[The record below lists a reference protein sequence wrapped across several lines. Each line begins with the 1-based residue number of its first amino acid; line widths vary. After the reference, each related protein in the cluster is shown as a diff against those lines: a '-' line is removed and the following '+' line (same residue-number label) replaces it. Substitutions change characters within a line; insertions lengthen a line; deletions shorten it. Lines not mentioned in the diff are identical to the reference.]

1 MKLSSPSLRVLI
13 LLWSIAGFV
22 WVSALSETPQA
33 AFPVGC
39 TSSTHSE
46 LCSLVEAGRLDI
58 LRWPDFSDIRYE
70 VRDFYLPS
78 NYTKAWTTED
88 KLTPQAQTIIR
99 VLQNAEV
106 KGLRAEDYDGPLW
119 NERVARIASS
129 GSRPSPAEMDRFDLA
144 LTVSVLR
151 YVSALHRGRVDPR
164 RLRVDLNIDHNRYKL
179 GEFVRANLVKAPDVN
194 AVFDQVEC
202 AYAGYRRTLMALKHY
217 MDLAQQGEGEPL
229 PAISKAIKP
238 GGTYAG
244 LDALA
249 RRLQSLGDLSP
260 ADWHASGS
268 IVYEGA
274 VVEAIKNFQDRNGL
288 AVNGIIDQ
296 ATFQNLV
303 TPFRRRIAQL
313 QLALE
318 RWRWL
323 PRDLPG
329 RLIAVNVP
337 EFELRAYDNYHVT
350 LNMRVIVGKTFPERR
365 TPLFQDQMEYLI
377 FRPYW
382 NVPISITRNEIIPD
396 LKKKP
401 GYMAKHAFELV
412 TSQGQVVAADI
423 SDSSLIARLRSG
435 DLEIRQRPGPGNSLG
450 LIKFVFPNDYNVYMH
465 GTPEHALFAHADRA
479 MSHGCVR
486 VQDPAKLAAWVLQGN
501 PEWTNEKIEAAMNAS
516 QSQRVNLPK
525 PIPVLILYSTAAVDE
540 NGEVGFFADIYGQDA
555 KLQQELAKGYP
566 YPL

>member
-1 MKLSSPSLRVLI
+1 VKLSTPSLRVLI
-13 LLWSIAGFV
+13 LLWCIAGFV

-33 AFPVGC
+33 ASPVGC

-46 LCSLVEAGRLDI
+46 LCSLVEAGRLDS
-58 LRWPDFSDIRYE
+58 LRWPDFSDIRDE

-78 NYTKAWTTED
+78 NYARAWTAEN
-88 KLTPQAQTIIR
+88 KLTPQAQSIIL
-99 VLQNAEV
+99 VLQGVEA
-106 KGLRAEDYDGPLW
+106 KGLRTEDYDGALW
-119 NERVARIASS
+119 NERVARIASP
-129 GSRPSPAEMDRFDLA
+129 GSKPSPAELDRFDLA

-164 RLRVDLNIDHNRYKL
+164 RLRVDLNINHNRYKL
-179 GEFVRANLVKAPDVN
+179 GEFVRSNLVKAPDVN
-194 AVFDQVEC
+194 SVFEQVEC
-202 AYAGYRRTLMALKHY
+202 AYAGYRRTLLALKRY
-217 MDLAQQGEGEPL
+217 MDLEREGEGEPL
-229 PAISKAIKP
+229 PPIRKAIKP
-238 GGTYAG
+238 GESYPG
-244 LDALA
+244 LNQLA
-249 RRLQSLGDLSP
+249 KRLQRLGDLSP
-260 ADWHASGS
+260 DWHSNGS
-268 IVYEGA
+268 AVYEGA
-274 VVEAIKNFQDRNGL
+274 VVDAIKNFQDRNGL

-303 TPFRRRIAQL
+303 TPFSRRIVQL

-412 TSQGQVVAADI
+412 TRQGQVVAADI
-423 SDSSLIARLRSG
+423 SDSSVIARLRSG

-465 GTPEHALFAHADRA
+465 GTPEHALFLHADRA
-479 MSHGCVR
+479 ISHGCVR
-486 VQDPAKLAAWVLQGN
+486 VQDPAKLAVWVLQGD
-501 PEWTNEKIEAAMNAS
+501 PTWTNERIEAAMNAS

-525 PIPVLILYSTAAVDE
+525 PIPVLVLYTTAAVAE
-540 NGEVGFFADIYGQDA
+540 SGEVGFFADIYGQDA
-555 KLQQELAKGYP
+555 QLEQELAKGYP

>member
-1 MKLSSPSLRVLI
+1 MKLSSPFLR
-13 LLWSIAGFV
+13 LLLLLGSIAGFAWTAV
-22 WVSALSETPQA
+22 LGQTAQS
-33 AFPVGC
+33 AFPAGC
-39 TSSTHSE
+39 TSE
-46 LCSLVEAGRLDI
+46 LCSLVELGQLDI
-58 LRWPDFSDIRYE
+58 LRWPDFSDLRAE

-78 NYTKAWTTED
+78 NYGRAWIAEN
-88 KLTPQAQTIIR
+88 KLTPQAQAIIR

-106 KGLRAEDYDGPLW
+106 KGLRSEDYDGLLW

-129 GSRPSPAEMDRFDLA
+129 GFKPSPAEMDRFDLA

-179 GEFVRANLVKAPDVN
+179 GEFVRSNLVKAPDVN
-194 AVFDQVEC
+194 AIFEQVEC
-202 AYAGYRRTLMALKHY
+202 AYAGYRRTLLALKHY
-217 MDLAQQGEGEPL
+217 MDLEREGEGDPL
-229 PAISKAIKP
+229 PPITKAIKP
-238 GGTYAG
+238 GGTYPG
-244 LDALA
+244 LNALA
-249 RRLQSLGDLSP
+249 RRLQRLGDLSP
-260 ADWHASGS
+260 ADWHANASA
-268 IVYEGA
+268 VYEGA
-274 VVEAIKNFQDRNGL
+274 VVDAIKSFQDRNGL
-288 AVNGIIDQ
+288 AVNGTIDQ

-303 TPFRRRIAQL
+303 TPFSRRVVQL

-323 PRDLPG
+323 PHNLPG
-329 RLIAVNVP
+329 RMIAVNVP
-337 EFELRAYDNYHVT
+337 EFELRAYDNYQVT
-350 LNMRVIVGKTFPERR
+350 LNMRVIVGKTFPDRR

-382 NVPISITRNEIIPD
+382 NVPISITRKEIIPD
-396 LKKKP
+396 LRKKP
-401 GYMAKHAFELV
+401 GYMTKHAFELV
-412 TSQGQVVAADI
+412 TRQDQVVTADI
-423 SDSSLIARLRSG
+423 SDSSVIARLRSG

-479 MSHGCVR
+479 MSHGCIR
-486 VQDPAKLAAWVLQGN
+486 VQDPAGLAAWVLQGN
-501 PEWTNEKIEAAMNAS
+501 PDWTNAKIKEAMDAS

-566 YPL
+566 YPF